1 MKEDDKDLNK
11 VLENQK
17 AAFREIAEKLKSGEA
32 FSPSAKKLLEI
43 VDSVYNDPEALKEL
57 REEMLKHYGE

>member
-17 AAFREIAEKLKSGEA
+17 AAFRKIAEKLKSNEA